1 MATVV
6 LGGSSLM
13 LRRHLQHAM
22 ENATE
27 YLVFIFFYCP
37 ASNVVLC
44 FLEHTGSCLT
54 LTVFLSGS
62 GLMLRRR
69 LPDGSLNLTNGWQ
82 LRQGFGRQQF

>member
-27 YLVFIFFYCP
+27 YLVFTFFDCP

-44 FLEHTGSCLT
+44 FLEHAGSCLT
-54 LTVFLSGS
+54 LMVFLSGS
-62 GLMLRRR
+62 GLVLQRC
-69 LPDGSLNLTNGWQ
+69 LPDGGLNPTNGWG
-82 LRQGFGRQQF
+82 LRQGFRRQQF